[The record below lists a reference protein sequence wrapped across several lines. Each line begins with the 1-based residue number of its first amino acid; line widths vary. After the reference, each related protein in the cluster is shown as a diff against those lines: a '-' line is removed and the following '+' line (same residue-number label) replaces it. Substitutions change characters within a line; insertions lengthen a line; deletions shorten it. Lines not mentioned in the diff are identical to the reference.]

1 MNTSSFR
8 FSSAQSAAIALAL
21 TACTPDS
28 PPPATNEAHPA
39 TEAPP
44 FQLAQPTVV
53 MEASPPPP
61 FTYWAPD
68 GATIRNHP
76 DAPGVWHAFVD
87 DRNVAVYFGD
97 DCGASDY
104 QRFIG
109 ETVEAVPAPPPV
121 VEVRESC
128 DGCPVNDDLRRN
140 RMNIIFD
147 EVSRKVVKIACY

>member
-1 MNTSSFR
+1 MDMFVSCAR
-8 FSSAQSAAIALAL
+8 AAALAL
-21 TACTPDS
+21 AFAACS
-28 PPPATNEAHPA
+28 PAPSPTVVNETQPAPA
-39 TEAPP
+39 GSTP

-53 MEASPPPP
+53 MEASPAPP

-76 DAPGVWHAFVD
+76 DVPGVWHAFVG
-87 DRNVAVYFGD
+87 DRNSAIYFGD
-97 DCGASDY
+97 DCGASGY
-104 QRFIG
+104 QRYIG
-109 ETVEAVPAPPPV
+109 ETVDAVPAPPPV

-147 EVSRKVVKIACY
+147 EGTGKVVKIACY